1 MSSENDGLESVEN
14 ETVDQELESNEESLE
29 SAEPTPA
36 EQKEMA
42 KQLMKEFKLKVNG
55 KDIIEKID
63 LNDEARIIKALQMEK
78 AAQEAFQNQAALKK
92 QQEEMQNSLA
102 EFIEELRN
110 NPLAVLQHQ
119 ELGVDVKA
127 IVEAYLQNEIERSQK
142 TPEQLALEEAQAR
155 LAELEEEKK
164 LAQEEREAARR
175 AQLEQ
180 EAAIQLEN
188 EIADVIEK
196 GDLPK
201 SKYISQKLTDLAYI
215 AYSNGIDL
223 SISEIAPLVKK
234 QYLADMKDMLGI
246 SSDEIVE
253 DLLGK
258 DRIRSIRNKQIQ
270 SLKSNTNATPK
281 NALKTQDTGTGSVK
295 EDAPTRMRAKDF
307 FSKLSG

>member
-1 MSSENDGLESVEN
+1 MSDENNELESVEN
-14 ETVDQELESNEESLE
+14 DSMEQELETAPENSQEEL
-29 SAEPTPA
+29 A

-102 EFIEELRN
+102 EFIEELRT

-119 ELGVDVKA
+119 ELGVDVRA

-142 TPEQLALEEAQAR
+142 SPEQLALEEAQAK

-164 LAQEEREAARR
+164 QAQEEREAARR

-270 SLKSNTNATPK
+270 ALKSNTNATPK
-281 NALKTQDTGTGSVK
+281 NALKTQDTGSGSIK

>member
-1 MSSENDGLESVEN
+1 MSDENNELESVEN
-14 ETVDQELESNEESLE
+14 DSMEQELEAAPENSQEEL
-29 SAEPTPA
+29 A

-102 EFIEELRN
+102 EFIEELRT

-119 ELGVDVKA
+119 ELGVDVRA

-142 TPEQLALEEAQAR
+142 TPEQLALEEAQAK

-164 LAQEEREAARR
+164 QAQEEREAARR

-270 SLKSNTNATPK
+270 ALKSNTNATPK
-281 NALKTQDTGTGSVK
+281 NALKTQDTGSGSVK

>member
-1 MSSENDGLESVEN
+1 MSDENNELESVEN
-14 ETVDQELESNEESLE
+14 DSMEQELEAAPENSQEEL
-29 SAEPTPA
+29 A

-102 EFIEELRN
+102 EFIEELRT

-119 ELGVDVKA
+119 ELGVDVRA

-142 TPEQLALEEAQAR
+142 SPEQLALEEAQAK

-164 LAQEEREAARR
+164 QAQEEREAARR

-270 SLKSNTNATPK
+270 ALKSNTNATPK
-281 NALKTQDTGTGSVK
+281 NALKTQDTGSGSVK